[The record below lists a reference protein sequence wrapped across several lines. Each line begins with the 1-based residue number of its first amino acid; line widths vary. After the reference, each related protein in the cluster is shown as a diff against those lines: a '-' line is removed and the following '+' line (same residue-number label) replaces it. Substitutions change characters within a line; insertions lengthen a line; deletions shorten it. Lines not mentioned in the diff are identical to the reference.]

1 MSNPFIKYDSISD
14 IKVNNKKPFLGNISI
29 GILYIPDL
37 ENRLNNISGASNLD
51 DLLDVVIL
59 NSTNN
64 QGLIYNTTSSK
75 WENQTIDHVN
85 LSNKGS
91 NTHAQIDTFISS
103 KGQASGI
110 ASLDSSSKINLNQI
124 QSIALTSVNVVNT
137 IVLRDLLTV
146 ETGDVCI
153 VTADPISSNN
163 QSYIYN
169 GSSWSTL
176 STYIQPKNLS
186 SLTDIALSNIANG
199 NILKYNSS
207 SSKWINSVDVDNLLY
222 STIRPKR

>member
-29 GILYIPDL
+29 GILDIPDL
-37 ENRLNNISGASNLD
+37 ENRLNNMSGASNLD

-91 NTHAQIDTFISS
+91 NTHAQIDTFVSEF
-103 KGQASGI
+103 
-110 ASLDSSSKINLNQI
+110 
-124 QSIALTSVNVVNT
+124 SITT
-137 IVLRDLLTV
+137 
-146 ETGDVCI
+146 
-153 VTADPISSNN
+153 PSNN
-163 QSYIYN
+163 QGLIYN
-169 GSSWSTL
+169 PT
-176 STYIQPKNLS
+176 
-186 SLTDIALSNIANG
+186 
-199 NILKYNSS
+199 
-207 SSKWINSVDVDNLLY
+207 SSKW
-222 STIRPKR
+222 